1 MAFRERIK
9 KALRKASPNS
19 SVSKSSTSDSK
30 EGRERWPSNVYKP
43 GEPMPRPK
51 YRAPVKKE
59 HKEKLES
66 FSFASAWRRKS
77 FMSEYSPMGT
87 RMPSRRTSL
96 ISRKSF
102 GGRSSLRNSM
112 NMSRRNSVSGG
123 VKSGRESLEVPRER
137 HAALAPALST
147 EVEAYGDDDVTN
159 GMYHTT
165 RIQDETGLTIIS
177 SRSFSST
184 VKRRQTASS
193 CIFTTPDRRIAIK
206 SSGKSITVRTD
217 HGSTYVHTN
226 ASAAK
231 SCVCSRSHT
240 IHRRRAGQSAT
251 TQSPGNISSLRMSR
265 NWIIRRFGHVFGHG
279 YTHRIW
285 ITHSF

>member
-19 SVSKSSTSDSK
+19 SVHKSSTTDSK

-87 RMPSRRTSL
+87 RMPSRRASL

-159 GMYHTT
+159 GTYRTT
-165 RIQDETGLTIIS
+165 RS
-177 SRSFSST
+177 
-184 VKRRQTASS
+184 
-193 CIFTTPDRRIAIK
+193 
-206 SSGKSITVRTD
+206 
-217 HGSTYVHTN
+217 
-226 ASAAK
+226 
-231 SCVCSRSHT
+231 
-240 IHRRRAGQSAT
+240 
-251 TQSPGNISSLRMSR
+251 
-265 NWIIRRFGHVFGHG
+265 
-279 YTHRIW
+279 
-285 ITHSF
+285 

>member
-19 SVSKSSTSDSK
+19 SLHKSSTTDSNK
-30 EGRERWPSNVYKP
+30 GRERWPSNVYKP
-43 GEPMPRPK
+43 GEPMPRAK

-87 RMPSRRTSL
+87 RMPSRRASL

-147 EVEAYGDDDVTN
+147 EIEADGDDDVTN
-159 GMYHTT
+159 GTHIDYASTT
-165 RIQDETGLTIIS
+165 RIWLTVNS
-177 SRSFSST
+177 SRSLTST
-184 VKRRQTASS
+184 IKRRQTASTRLLTS
-193 CIFTTPDRRIAIK
+193 PDRRIQSQRAK
-206 SSGKSITVRTD
+206 QSITSGTNNR
-217 HGSTYVHTN
+217 STHIN
-226 ASAAK
+226 AITSTAN
-231 SCVCSRSHT
+231 SGIRSRPYT
-240 IHRRRAGQSAT
+240 LHRRRTGKSTT
-251 TQSPGNISSLRMSR
+251 TQSSRNLSSLRKDDTK
-265 NWIIRRFGHVFGHG
+265 IE
-279 YTHRIW
+279 
-285 ITHSF
+285 

>member
-19 SVSKSSTSDSK
+19 SLHKSSTTDSK

-66 FSFASAWRRKS
+66 FNFASAWRRKS

-87 RMPSRRTSL
+87 RMPSRRASL

-112 NMSRRNSVSGG
+112 TMSRRNSVSGG

-159 GMYHTT
+159 V
-165 RIQDETGLTIIS
+165 GL
-177 SRSFSST
+177 SRVQSREDKPHRPVYS
-184 VKRRQTASS
+184 RRQTAEYRSRAPAKAS
-193 CIFTTPDRRIAIK
+193 PLGQTSEAPTSTPTQAQPKAAFAHDHTPFTEEELARALQ
-206 SSGKSITVRTD
+206 
-217 HGSTYVHTN
+217 
-226 ASAAK
+226 
-231 SCVCSRSHT
+231 RSHLE
-240 IHRRRAGQSAT
+240 ISA
-251 TQSPGNISSLRMSR
+251 
-265 NWIIRRFGHVFGHG
+265 H
-279 YTHRIW
+279 
-285 ITHSF
+285 

>member
-19 SVSKSSTSDSK
+19 SIHKDSTTESNKS
-30 EGRERWPSNVYKP
+30 RERWPSNVYKP
-43 GEPMPRPK
+43 GETMPRAK

-87 RMPSRRTSL
+87 RMPSRRASL

-147 EVEAYGDDDVTN
+147 EIEADGDDDVTN
-159 GMYHTT
+159 GMFCILTPIA
-165 RIQDETGLTIIS
+165 RIWLIVNF
-177 SRSFSST
+177 SRSITSSIT
-184 VKRRQTASS
+184 RRQTASS
-193 CIFTTPDRRIAIK
+193 RLLTPSNRRVQSQSPHQGITT
-206 SSGKSITVRTD
+206 RTNI
-217 HGSTYVHTN
+217 GSTHIN
-226 ASAAK
+226 AITSATS
-231 SCVCSRSHT
+231 SCICSRPYT
-240 IHRRRAGQSAT
+240 LYRRRACESTT
-251 TQSPGNISSLRMSR
+251 TQSSRDLGSLKMAPTRK
-265 NWIIRRFGHVFGHG
+265 N
-279 YTHRIW
+279 
-285 ITHSF
+285 

>member
-19 SVSKSSTSDSK
+19 SLHKSSTTDSNK
-30 EGRERWPSNVYKP
+30 GRERWPSNVYKP
-43 GEPMPRPK
+43 GETMPRAK

-87 RMPSRRTSL
+87 RMPSRRASL

-123 VKSGRESLEVPRER
+123 VKSGRESFEVPRER
-137 HAALAPALST
+137 HVALAPALST
-147 EVEAYGDDDVTN
+147 EIEADGDDDVTN
-159 GMYHTT
+159 GMHM
-165 RIQDETGLTIIS
+165 
-177 SRSFSST
+177 
-184 VKRRQTASS
+184 
-193 CIFTTPDRRIAIK
+193 TPHLPRD
-206 SSGKSITVRTD
+206 SD
-217 HGSTYVHTN
+217 
-226 ASAAK
+226 
-231 SCVCSRSHT
+231 
-240 IHRRRAGQSAT
+240 
-251 TQSPGNISSLRMSR
+251 
-265 NWIIRRFGHVFGHG
+265 
-279 YTHRIW
+279 
-285 ITHSF
+285 

>member
-1 MAFRERIK
+1 MNDLAPPISIRPLPRHPTTMAFRERIK

-19 SVSKSSTSDSK
+19 SIHKDSTDTPK
-30 EGRERWPSNVYKP
+30 GRWPSNVYKP
-43 GEPMPRPK
+43 GEPMPRAK

-87 RMPSRRTSL
+87 RMPSRRGSF

-147 EVEAYGDDDVTN
+147 EIEADGDDDVTN
-159 GMYHTT
+159 GTCSAI
-165 RIQDETGLTIIS
+165 RLSRGS
-177 SRSFSST
+177 S
-184 VKRRQTASS
+184 
-193 CIFTTPDRRIAIK
+193 
-206 SSGKSITVRTD
+206 
-217 HGSTYVHTN
+217 
-226 ASAAK
+226 
-231 SCVCSRSHT
+231 
-240 IHRRRAGQSAT
+240 
-251 TQSPGNISSLRMSR
+251 
-265 NWIIRRFGHVFGHG
+265 
-279 YTHRIW
+279 
-285 ITHSF
+285 